1 MLNTGLP
8 IITLIA
14 AASLAPCVWLAL
26 VGFRANRLLLYGP
39 LTALMIGISW
49 LTMANWTQAYW
60 IPIIILNTWVP
71 QVLATGILRH
81 HDRRDREMYIESA
94 DDYRSSRRQ
103 SPRSVRPLASD
114 AGSSLASPVDAT
126 REALREEGQSRS
138 TLTPWPASCRIA
150 RELATA
156 VLPIATSTRAIG
168 RLPDCDCTRSDAA
181 DTPTPRLSLG

>member
-1 MLNTGLP
+1 MLNTGFP

-39 LTALMIGISW
+39 LITLMIGISW

-81 HDRRDREMYIESA
+81 HYHRDRELYIETA

-103 SPRSVRPLASD
+103 PPRSVRPLASD
-114 AGSSLASPVDAT
+114 SASPQPSPVDTT
-126 REALREEGQSRS
+126 RDASRREGAERS
-138 TLTPWPASCRIA
+138 MPSPWPVITDG
-150 RELATA
+150 REG
-156 VLPIATSTRAIG
+156 VNSRPSGQNIQKGDRAIAA
-168 RLPDCDCTRSDAA
+168 LPL
-181 DTPTPRLSLG
+181 PTDWHCG

>member
-1 MLNTGLP
+1 MLNTGFP

-39 LTALMIGISW
+39 LITLMIGISW

-81 HDRRDREMYIESA
+81 HYHRDRELYIETA

-103 SPRSVRPLASD
+103 PPRSVRPSASD
-114 AGSSLASPVDAT
+114 AGSTLSSPVDAT
-126 REALREEGQSRS
+126 HEALREEGPSRS
-138 TLTPWPASCRIA
+138 TLALWPAVMED
-150 RELATA
+150 REGAGNGRPSDRN
-156 VLPIATSTRAIG
+156 VHEGDRAIAG
-168 RLPDCDCTRSDAA
+168 LRLHME
-181 DTPTPRLSLG
+181 

>member
-126 REALREEGQSRS
+126 RKALREEGQSRS
-138 TLTPWPASCRIA
+138 TLTPWQAVMQD
-150 RELATA
+150 REGAGNGRPSDRN
-156 VLPIATSTRAIG
+156 VHEGDRAIAG
-168 RLPDCDCTRSDAA
+168 LRLHTE
-181 DTPTPRLSLG
+181 